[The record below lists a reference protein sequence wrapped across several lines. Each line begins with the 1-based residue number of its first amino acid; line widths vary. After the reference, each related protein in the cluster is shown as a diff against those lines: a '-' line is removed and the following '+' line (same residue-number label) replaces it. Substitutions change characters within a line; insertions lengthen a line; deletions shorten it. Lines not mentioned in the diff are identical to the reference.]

1 VLIQL
6 GAVQAALRAVGQQ
19 ALRCHLAD
27 AMGAVSTGQVADAT
41 AAEEAAYLAGL
52 LSTTPHSG
60 R

>member
-1 VLIQL
+1 
-6 GAVQAALRAVGQQ
+6 
-19 ALRCHLAD
+19 
-27 AMGAVSTGQVADAT
+27 MGAVSTGQVADAT